1 MKKTEFTQRWITN
14 ILASINSQVSEET
27 KVRLME
33 SCGRACAKAEAVN
46 AVDNCRG
53 DCQQLQSILC
63 KWLGK
68 SNVWRKGDT
77 VHLVYS
83 KCYCRLQVDI
93 PDRLSKIFCQ
103 CSCGWLKEV
112 FETALKKQ
120 VKVDLKS
127 SIRQG
132 AQQCTFEV
140 WV

>member
-1 MKKTEFTQRWITN
+1 MIG
-14 ILASINSQVSEET
+14 V
-27 KVRLME
+27 KVENFPFME

-46 AVDNCRG
+46 AVVNCRG
-53 DCQQLQSILC
+53 DYQQFQSILS

-68 SNVWRKGDT
+68 NNVWREGNT
-77 VHLVYS
+77 VHLIYA
-83 KCYCRLQVDI
+83 KCYCRLHADI
-93 PDRLSKIFCQ
+93 PDRLFKIYCQ

-120 VKVDLKS
+120 VTVDLKS
-127 SIRQG
+127 SIKQG